1 MPRHVLVVI
10 DDLFFVA
17 RVRETARHLGVTLE
31 ETTLADALSRIA
43 RRRPDLAII
52 DLHGPGDPFAVV
64 AAAKATAELKDVEW
78 LGFYS
83 HVDEDTR
90 RKALVAGV
98 DHVLPRSA
106 FTRRLA
112 ELLQGVEKT
121 LLPHLLGIGEQA

>member
-1 MPRHVLVVI
+1 MIWAWKEL
-10 DDLFFVA
+10 
-17 RVRETARHLGVTLE
+17 
-31 ETTLADALSRIA
+31 
-43 RRRPDLAII
+43 
-52 DLHGPGDPFAVV
+52 PGDPCAVV

-90 RKALVAGV
+90 RKAIVAGV

-112 ELLQGVEKT
+112 ELLQGG
-121 LLPHLLGIGEQA
+121 LRPS

>member
-31 ETTLADALSRIA
+31 ESTLVDAIPCMT
-43 RRRPDLAII
+43 RRRPDLAIV
-52 DLHGPGDPFAVV
+52 DLHGAGDPFALV
-64 AAAKATAELKDVEW
+64 AAAKATAELEDVEW

-83 HVDEDTR
+83 HVDTDTR
-90 RKALVAGV
+90 EKALAAGV

-112 ELLQGVEKT
+112 ELLQGG
-121 LLPHLLGIGEQA
+121 L